1 LQRAGKQT
9 ILSLSLAVLLWG
21 GMAVTSSLPS
31 HASASS
37 ASTLAGRLESVLERT
52 SPNVD
57 KIVDRYVRS
66 HMFDDDAYDPIE
78 SLYREAFHDATTGQ
92 HPGAL
97 AEITGSVL
105 GGTAAG
111 AADKSKKLMS
121 APTSEGFATW
131 LTSTIQKLVQK
142 GWSESSAIL
151 LLAGVFVIAGPSL
164 FLFVGMIIGGI
175 SKRNIQSVMKKRYG
189 DTYTVDATIRTE
201 ESVEAPDDED
211 DDDGDDDEDEDDDDK
226 DEDDDDEDDE

>member
-1 LQRAGKQT
+1 
-9 ILSLSLAVLLWG
+9 
-21 GMAVTSSLPS
+21 MAVTATLPS
-31 HASASS
+31 HASST

-57 KIVDRYVRS
+57 KIVDKYVRS

-78 SLYREAFHDATTGQ
+78 SLYREAFQDATTGQ
-92 HPGAL
+92 YPGAL

-105 GGTAAG
+105 GGTAATAG
-111 AADKSKKLMS
+111 GADKAKKLLS

-151 LLAGVFVIAGPSL
+151 LLAGIFVIAGPSI

-175 SKRNIQSVMKKRYG
+175 SKRNIRSVMKKRYG

-201 ESVEAPDDED
+201 ESVEAPDDDEDEEEED
-211 DDDGDDDEDEDDDDK
+211 DDEDK
-226 DEDDDDEDDE
+226 DEDDDDDEDDE

>member
-1 LQRAGKQT
+1 
-9 ILSLSLAVLLWG
+9 LAALLWG
-21 GMAVTSSLPS
+21 GTAVTSTLPS
-31 HASASS
+31 HATTA
-37 ASTLAGRLESVLERT
+37 ASTLAGRLETVLERT

-57 KIVDRYVRS
+57 KIVDKYVRS

-97 AEITGSVL
+97 AEITASVL

-111 AADKSKKLMS
+111 GAEKSKKLLS

-151 LLAGVFVIAGPSL
+151 LLAGIFVIAGPSL

-175 SKRNIQSVMKKRYG
+175 SKRNIRSVMKKRYG

-201 ESVEAPDDED
+201 ESVEAPDDDEEEED
-211 DDDGDDDEDEDDDDK
+211 DADK
-226 DEDDDDEDDE
+226 DEDDDDDEDDE